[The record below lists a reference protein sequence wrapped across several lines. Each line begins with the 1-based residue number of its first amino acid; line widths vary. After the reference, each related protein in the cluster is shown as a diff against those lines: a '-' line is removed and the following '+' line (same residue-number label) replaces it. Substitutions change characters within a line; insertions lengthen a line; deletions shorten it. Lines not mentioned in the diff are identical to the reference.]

1 MSPRTGSA
9 WACTNSM
16 VIYLTKSKLF
26 TEEPDI
32 RFCKEYNLPKG
43 FWTDMWRRYALLD
56 YSLKDLCDMYELK
69 SGRKTTGQAM
79 KRWINRTEVYCRAQD
94 AIRKGAE
101 VAMSS
106 YFGEFEE
113 FLLKEI
119 ARQMRFSVKGENKI
133 LI

>member
-1 MSPRTGSA
+1 
-9 WACTNSM
+9 M
-16 VIYLTKSKLF
+16 VIRLTKSKLF

-56 YSLKDLCDMYELK
+56 YSLKDLCDFYEIK
-69 SGRKTTGQAM
+69 SGRTTTGQSM

-101 VAMSS
+101 VAMSE
-106 YFGEFEE
+106 YFGEFED
-113 FLLKEI
+113 FVIKEI
-119 ARQMRFSVKGENKI
+119 VRQMRSSVNDKNKI